1 MTKFIR
7 KCPLC
12 FAIIVTFILLNVAG
26 EIAIYNDMI
35 TPDISVT
42 HPLIA
47 SVFEYASDMYS
58 ESENAVYDET
68 PIDAVRTFAIN
79 VTMPTAGSESESAD
93 SLEAAEPNEQ
103 GADGEDSA
111 VVQESTGGSDSVN
124 DYLQEHIIEKSDE
137 ATGSADYGKV
147 VYTDRKT
154 GDVRS
159 PYNDEEDV
167 KASST
172 VYNYA
177 TVDCDFF
184 ANSLFIGDSRVDGLQ
199 RFSKL
204 STATYC
210 FKDGLTVWSLHE
222 SGLVDK
228 NYAATTIEE
237 TLGEKNYDYI
247 YIMLGINEA
256 GRGTA
261 VSFANQFKEDI
272 LYIRQ
277 VQPTAKIVIVG
288 ITGVTR
294 AYSNSNADR
303 STDNLTTRNVF
314 LSYLANGV
322 DVFYLDLNDS
332 VCDEDGVMAAD
343 YSYDGVHLKAQYY
356 DLWADY
362 ICSHAFVN

>member
-26 EIAIYNDMI
+26 EIAIYNDKI
-35 TPDISVT
+35 APDISVT
-42 HPLIA
+42 HPLVA
-47 SVFEYASDMYS
+47 SVFEYVSDMRS
-58 ESENAVYDET
+58 ESENVVYDET
-68 PIDAVRTFAIN
+68 PIYAVRTFSVDVA
-79 VTMPTAGSESESAD
+79 TPTAGSESGNAD
-93 SLEAAEPNEQ
+93 SLEAAEPNEP
-103 GADGEDSA
+103 GTGGDETAG
-111 VVQESTGGSDSVN
+111 ESTSSDSVN
-124 DYLQEHIIEKSDE
+124 SYLQEHIIETSDE

-147 VYTDRKT
+147 VYTDRQT
-154 GDVRS
+154 GGVRS
-159 PYNDEEDV
+159 PYNDEENV

-172 VYNYA
+172 VYNYS

-199 RFSKL
+199 RFSQL

-222 SGLVDK
+222 SGLLDK

-237 TLGEKNYDYI
+237 TLGEKTYDYI

-277 VQPTAKIVIVG
+277 AQPTAKIVIVG

-303 STDNLTTRNVF
+303 STDNLATRNVF

-332 VCDEDGVMAAD
+332 VCDDDGAMYAE

-362 ICSHAFVN
+362 ICSHAFVPQG

>member
-12 FAIIVTFILLNVAG
+12 FAIIVTFLLLNVVG
-26 EIAIYNDMI
+26 EIAIYNDI
-35 TPDISVT
+35 IAPDISVT
-42 HPLIA
+42 HPLVA
-47 SVFEYASDMYS
+47 SVFEYVSDMRS
-58 ESENAVYDET
+58 ERANIVYDET
-68 PIDAVRTFAIN
+68 PIYAVRTFS
-79 VTMPTAGSESESAD
+79 VDVSMPTAGSESGNTD
-93 SLEAAEPNEQ
+93 SLEATEP
-103 GADGEDSA
+103 GAGGDETAGEDTS
-111 VVQESTGGSDSVN
+111 SDSVN
-124 DYLQEHIIEKSDE
+124 SYLQEHIIATTDE

-147 VYTDRKT
+147 VYTNRQT
-154 GDVRS
+154 GEVCS

-172 VYNYA
+172 VYNYS

-199 RFSKL
+199 RFSQL

-256 GRGTA
+256 GRGTSL
-261 VSFANQFKEDI
+261 SFANQFKEDI

-277 VQPTAKIVIVG
+277 AQPTAKIVIVG

-332 VCDEDGVMAAD
+332 VCDADGAMYAE

-362 ICSHAFVN
+362 ICSHVAIP